1 VWKLTSQKNGKW
13 SYTLLHKFSSNTGVF
28 PAGVIVD
35 AKGHLFGTTLSGGE
49 YDFGVAFE
57 ITP

>member
-1 VWKLTSQKNGKW
+1 VQAYPTKERQVELHLAAQVQPNTS
-13 SYTLLHKFSSNTGVF
+13 VF
-28 PAGVIVD
+28 PEGVIVD
-35 AKGHLFGTTLSGGE
+35 AKGHLFGTTLSGGK

>member
-1 VWKLTSQKNGKW
+1 VE
-13 SYTLLHKFSSNTGVF
+13 LHLAAQVQPNTAVF
-28 PAGVIVD
+28 PEGVIVD
-35 AKGHLFGTTLSGGE
+35 AKGHLFGTTLSGGK

>member
-1 VWKLTSQKNGKW
+1 V
-13 SYTLLHKFSSNTGVF
+13 SYHEVPKAAPTPCFTQVQPNTGVF
-28 PAGVIVD
+28 PEGVIVD
-35 AKGHLFGTTLSGGE
+35 AKGYLCGTTLSGGK